1 MRIDSYSFGKIV
13 IGGITYKRD
22 LKIFP
27 DRIVPEWW
35 RKEGHLLDCDD
46 MEDVFSFKPEVI
58 VVGTGMFGA
67 MKVSKRIKDRAM
79 EIGIELL
86 SERTEK
92 AVEIFNEISRFRKAV
107 GLFHLTC

>member
-13 IGGITYKRD
+13 MGGVTYTKD
-22 LKIFP
+22 LKVFP
-27 DRIVPEWW
+27 DRVVPDWW

-67 MKVSKRIKDRAM
+67 MKISKRVKERATEM
-79 EIGIELL
+79 GITLL
-86 SERTEK
+86 SEKTGK
-92 AVEIFNEISRFRKAV
+92 AVEVFNEISISRKTA